1 MHYSSF
7 GRTDTIAHS
16 TIIDGIDGAFERHH
30 LWMNLA
36 SFAIS
41 HEEVARGKELLSGG
55 AEFPMEDDAEAE
67 AEAAALAEAEAA
79 RVLAVQAKEANYQ
92 ELAARRDAG
101 KRAQAEAA
109 IEKAARRQRKAPENE
124 HEHSDR

>member
-1 MHYSSF
+1 
-7 GRTDTIAHS
+7 
-16 TIIDGIDGAFERHH
+16 
-30 LWMNLA
+30 MNLA

-55 AEFPMEDDAEAE
+55 AEFPMEDDAE

-124 HEHSDR
+124 YEHSDR

>member
-1 MHYSSF
+1 MHYFSF

-16 TIIDGIDGAFERHH
+16 TIIDGIDGAFERRH

-55 AEFPMEDDAEAE
+55 AEFPMEDDAE